1 MNDFYKAMKILQENK
16 IIRESNEDDEYVAVI
31 VKNGKKVVGIPYIG
45 IRDKIEYTKRFIEFS
60 TKEVAENSLEIIKKL
75 TGLKDIRIYCEKDFY
90 DEMYKKYENDEY
102 KREYATYQD
111 KHKNELSNSYFI
123 ASNDCIEKST
133 IAESSYTHG
142 VIGDVGTHAIDVYG
156 TVAMM
161 GLFFDEYKKE
171 KAIGRAIK
179 SKNKEELEKDL
190 KIALK
195 GIDKDFGYIYQ
206 PEVININ
213 ELGLKSKIS
222 RKAGLTEKQSEK
234 YEYSHEL
241 IICDKN
247 NNDLK
252 TTYVGSDY
260 DSDIEE
266 YEGWDSVLEFAES
279 NNRADKIYIYDNGN
293 LETVVWTRKF
303 GTSERFDSLEEA
315 DEAE

>member
-1 MNDFYKAMKILQENK
+1 MNDLYKAMKILQENK
-16 IIRESNEDDEYVAVI
+16 IIRESSEDNEYVAVI
-31 VKNGKKVVGIPYIG
+31 VKNGKRIVGIPYIG
-45 IRDKIEYTKRFIEFS
+45 ILKYTIEYSRRNMEFS
-60 TKEVAENSLEIIKKL
+60 TKEVAEKSLEVIKKL
-75 TGLKDIRIYCEKDFY
+75 TGLKDIRIYCQKDFY

-102 KREYATYQD
+102 KRKYATYEE
-111 KHKNELSNSYFI
+111 KHENELSNSYFI

-142 VIGDVGTHAIDVYG
+142 VIGSTGIHSIDVYG
-156 TVAMM
+156 VVAMN
-161 GLFFDEYKKE
+161 GLFFSDYKKE
-171 KAIGRAIK
+171 EAIGRAIK

-190 KIALK
+190 KTVLE
-195 GIDKDFGYIYQ
+195 GIDTNFGYAYQ

-213 ELGLKSKIS
+213 ELGLKSKI
-222 RKAGLTEKQSEK
+222 KKVGLTEKQSEK

-252 TTYVGSDY
+252 TAYAGSDY

-266 YEGWDSVLEFAES
+266 YEGWDSILEFAES
-279 NNRADKIYIYDNGN
+279 NSRADKIYIYDNGN

-303 GTSERFDSLEEA
+303 GTEERFDSLEEA

>member
-133 IAESSYTHG
+133 IAESSYT
-142 VIGDVGTHAIDVYG
+142 
-156 TVAMM
+156 
-161 GLFFDEYKKE
+161 LF
-171 KAIGRAIK
+171 K
-179 SKNKEELEKDL
+179 SLYFCASACK
-190 KIALK
+190 
-195 GIDKDFGYIYQ
+195 
-206 PEVININ
+206 V
-213 ELGLKSKIS
+213 
-222 RKAGLTEKQSEK
+222 
-234 YEYSHEL
+234 L
-241 IICDKN
+241 I
-247 NNDLK
+247 
-252 TTYVGSDY
+252 
-260 DSDIEE
+260 
-266 YEGWDSVLEFAES
+266 
-279 NNRADKIYIYDNGN
+279 
-293 LETVVWTRKF
+293 
-303 GTSERFDSLEEA
+303 
-315 DEAE
+315 

>member
-16 IIRESNEDDEYVAVI
+16 IIRESNEDDEYVVAI
-31 VKNGKKVVGIPYIG
+31 VKNGKRVVGLPIIN
-45 IRDKIEYTKRFIEFS
+45 IRHNFVEDSKSDIKYS
-60 TKEVAENSLEIIKKL
+60 TKEIAENSLEVIKKL
-75 TGLKDIRIYCEKDFY
+75 TGLKNIRTYCRKDFY
-90 DEMYKKYENDEY
+90 DEMYKKYENDKQ
-102 KREYATYQD
+102 KREYATYKD
-111 KHKNELSNSYFI
+111 ENNEISNSYFI
-123 ASNDCIEKST
+123 ASDDCIEKST
-133 IAESSYTHG
+133 IGEQSYGTGSNSTSGRSS
-142 VIGDVGTHAIDVYG
+142 IDVYG
-156 TVAMM
+156 TVAMI
-161 GLFFDEYKKE
+161 GLYFNEYKKE
-171 KAIGRAIK
+171 DIIGRAIK

-190 KIALK
+190 KIILK
-195 GIDKDFGYIYQ
+195 AIDIEFWGPYQ

-213 ELGLKSKIS
+213 ELNLKSKV
-222 RKAGLTEKQSEK
+222 KKVGLTEKQSEK

-252 TTYVGSDY
+252 TAYVGSNY

-266 YEGWDSVLEFAES
+266 YEGWDSILEFAEG

-315 DEAE
+315 NEAE